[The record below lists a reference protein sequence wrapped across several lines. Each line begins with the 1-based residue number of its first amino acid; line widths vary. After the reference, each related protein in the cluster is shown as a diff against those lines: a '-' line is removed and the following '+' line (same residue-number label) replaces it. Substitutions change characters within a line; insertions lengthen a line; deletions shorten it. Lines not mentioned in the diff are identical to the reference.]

1 MGIGFVC
8 FAMSSSESET
18 SESLSRSSSLSSEYG
33 SDVLADSSLGILPY
47 QFEPQVPN
55 ASEQMDLSDDEEMP
69 DETEEI
75 EDEQLS
81 SLEWYVLLS
90 YDFFNKFLFL
100 CKWLHVRCVCR
111 WLLLRGKLCYHLLH
125 ILVKGKC
132 FCFKIAIYLTC
143 NY

>member
-1 MGIGFVC
+1 
-8 FAMSSSESET
+8 MSSSESET

-100 CKWLHVRCVCR
+100 CK
-111 WLLLRGKLCYHLLH
+111 
-125 ILVKGKC
+125 
-132 FCFKIAIYLTC
+132 
-143 NY
+143 

>member
-1 MGIGFVC
+1 
-8 FAMSSSESET
+8 MSSSESET
-18 SESLSRSSSLSSEYG
+18 SESLSRSSSLSSEYC

-69 DETEEI
+69 HETEEI
-75 EDEQLS
+75 KDEQLS

-100 CKWLHVRCVCR
+100 CK
-111 WLLLRGKLCYHLLH
+111 
-125 ILVKGKC
+125 
-132 FCFKIAIYLTC
+132 
-143 NY
+143 

>member
-1 MGIGFVC
+1 
-8 FAMSSSESET
+8 MSSSESET
-18 SESLSRSSSLSSEYG
+18 SESLSRSSSLSSEYC

-75 EDEQLS
+75 EDERLS

-90 YDFFNKFLFL
+90 YDLFSKFLFL
-100 CKWLHVRCVCR
+100 RK
-111 WLLLRGKLCYHLLH
+111 
-125 ILVKGKC
+125 
-132 FCFKIAIYLTC
+132 
-143 NY
+143 

>member
-1 MGIGFVC
+1 
-8 FAMSSSESET
+8 MSSSESET
-18 SESLSRSSSLSSEYG
+18 SESLSRLSSLSSEYC

-47 QFEPQVPN
+47 QFEPQVSN

-90 YDFFNKFLFL
+90 YDIFNKFLFL
-100 CKWLHVRCVCR
+100 RK
-111 WLLLRGKLCYHLLH
+111 
-125 ILVKGKC
+125 
-132 FCFKIAIYLTC
+132 
-143 NY
+143 